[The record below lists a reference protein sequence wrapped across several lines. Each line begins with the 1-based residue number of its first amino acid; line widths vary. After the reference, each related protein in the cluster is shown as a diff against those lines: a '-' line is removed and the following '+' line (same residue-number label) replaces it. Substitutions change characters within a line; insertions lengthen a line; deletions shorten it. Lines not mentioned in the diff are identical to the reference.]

1 MNFGVEGEKILQLY
15 AEKLQITIDE
25 ARTIVNINKTA
36 KALLKEELA
45 LGVTGVKKNL
55 SALMRATLVRDS
67 YDFRPLTIEE
77 IQMIKQYY
85 NIDISRAIEDKS
97 DLQKAKD
104 NFEKRLGVTYEELSN
119 SKKAQEIARQNLDK
133 ETKRLREKFTTGR

>member
-85 NIDISRAIEDKS
+85 DIDIVRIF
-97 DLQKAKD
+97 
-104 NFEKRLGVTYEELSN
+104 N
-119 SKKAQEIARQNLDK
+119 
-133 ETKRLREKFTTGR
+133 ET